1 MRFALSFFMM
11 SLLLT
16 GCNHHDAELRQK
28 ITGTWT
34 VNSNGINGTISVA
47 SDGSFIS
54 KFSVIGTKITSELIY
69 QGTWRVKDGVL
80 ITTITNV
87 DGLEPHEPVGKIRNM
102 KILHMD
108 EHEMAYLVNGETITA
123 RRK

>member
-1 MRFALSFFMM
+1 MM